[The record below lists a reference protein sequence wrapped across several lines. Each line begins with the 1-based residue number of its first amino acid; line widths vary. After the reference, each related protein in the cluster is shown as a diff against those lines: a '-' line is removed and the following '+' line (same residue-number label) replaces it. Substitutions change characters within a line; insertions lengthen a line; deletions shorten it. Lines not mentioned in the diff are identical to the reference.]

1 MIATANDK
9 TNKNRK
15 EMHLF
20 IIEKQ
25 INEKA
30 TTITYFMYIC
40 ISICI
45 NVNKNLNLKK
55 LVNMSF
61 NKLIQLLI

>member
-45 NVNKNLNLKK
+45 NVK
-55 LVNMSF
+55 
-61 NKLIQLLI
+61 